1 MNFDWLKQTY
11 YFISNLQN
19 IDKNI
24 EFLLWHT
31 LFIMIK
37 KSEKERSELWKQKS
51 ADGIVLDGIGELMNC
66 IMDEFDADVIY
77 TESDEIERLSTTQS
91 LVDITVPDP
100 VIVRGAGTTTL
111 WVHLLASW
119 QWQS

>member
-37 KSEKERSELWKQKS
+37 HRWSHTPISTNDRPVEWCYEEKSFR
-51 ADGIVLDGIGELMNC
+51 
-66 IMDEFDADVIY
+66 
-77 TESDEIERLSTTQS
+77 
-91 LVDITVPDP
+91 
-100 VIVRGAGTTTL
+100 
-111 WVHLLASW
+111 
-119 QWQS
+119 